1 MRRRLPALAAGA
13 QRRAAAV
20 SPIDPV
26 WVFLV
31 GGRFA
36 AKTLI
41 NGYWIS
47 LDFLGFSRPN
57 RDLSMGYEDLIEKFF
72 SLAFLSS
79 HQRRRTN
86 SSFGNAQLLMGE
98 A

>member
-1 MRRRLPALAAGA
+1 LGWSRFGSSR
-13 QRRAAAV
+13 RRAAAV

-26 WVFLV
+26 WVFLA
-31 GGRFA
+31 GSRFA

-41 NGYWIS
+41 NGYWIF

-57 RDLSMGYEDLIEKFF
+57 RDLSMGYEDLIEKVFF
-72 SLAFLSS
+72 SRLFVIASTAADDFLA
-79 HQRRRTN
+79 
-86 SSFGNAQLLMGE
+86 FGNAQFLMGE